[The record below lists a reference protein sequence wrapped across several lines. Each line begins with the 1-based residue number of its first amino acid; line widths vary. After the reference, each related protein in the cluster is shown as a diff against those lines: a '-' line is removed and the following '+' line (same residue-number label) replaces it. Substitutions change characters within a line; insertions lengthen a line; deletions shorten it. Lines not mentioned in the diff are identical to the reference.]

1 MAKSS
6 DTPKITR
13 IRAKDS
19 EPKTEVKDSAKAE
32 SKKAAVSVNGKR
44 GGRLW
49 RYLKG
54 SWEELRLVRWTDRKT
69 TWKMTGAL
77 VVFTVTFGVIIL
89 LLDYVFQFVFKLLI
103 GK

>member
-6 DTPKITR
+6 NESKVTR
-13 IRAKDS
+13 IKAKDTVEKVAPTKATAARADK
-19 EPKTEVKDSAKAE
+19 EPKE
-32 SKKAAVSVNGKR
+32 R

-54 SWEELRLVRWTDRKT
+54 SWSELRLVRWTDRKS

-77 VVFTVTFGVIIL
+77 VVFTVVFGVIIL
-89 LLDYVFQFVFKLLI
+89 LLDYLFQFVFKLLI